1 MAITDPLIGQQLGDY
16 QIIDTLGKGGM
27 AHVYR
32 GYDPLLER
40 YAAVKV
46 IDVHNAVAL
55 DEAEYQERFQREARA
70 IARLSHPNIVGVYQ
84 FGTRGSLYYMA
95 MVFIEGRDL
104 GQLLREARSR
114 DERLPT
120 SQVLQ
125 IIRDIASALDYA
137 HEQGVI
143 HRDIKPSNIM
153 VTPEGH
159 AILTDFG
166 LALSV
171 PDGTIGTTF
180 GTAHYIAPEQAL
192 SSANAVPQSDLYSLG
207 VVMYQMLTG
216 RVPFDDP
223 TITNVVIKHLSE
235 TPPPPRTVNPSLS
248 VEVEAVMLRVLDKE
262 PMNRFPNGKAL
273 VEALENALGPAYTTD
288 PKPSPRTTGVF
299 PSIEP
304 DSDSTANLDRTPHT
318 PPSNPAIEAARA
330 AIQQAQRI
338 TSEHSQTDRPSP
350 RVATGEQPKARTGDN
365 PRAAVRQTGEA
376 AKPQRSRALPLLA
389 VGALVVLVIA
399 GLFLAAQ
406 SPTEPPQPTEVST
419 LTRPATEVAQV
430 AVTDEAT
437 PQTAVTA
444 EATPQTVMPT
454 EAASQAVVVTTEAA
468 PSETPEETPSSPT
481 PEPPTA
487 TSTPSVTPRPTQ
499 PPRTLTPERGAPP
512 VSNRREV
519 MLVYDT
525 GTLILI
531 NRSET
536 AVDIRDLV
544 FRRVAPNGTEYN
556 FNSNQWAGDNVVLRA
571 VPPGNCVQI
580 WTVSFSELPP
590 PDYCTNRLAWRL
602 VGTLRQFWIAPQDDA
617 EFEVRRNNRVLATCP
632 VNGGECIIPVSA
644 LND

>member
-46 IDVHNAVAL
+46 IDVHNAVSL
-55 DEAEYQERFQREARA
+55 DEAEYQARFQREARA
-70 IARLSHPNIVGVYQ
+70 IARLNHPNIVGVYQ
-84 FGTRGSLYYMA
+84 FGNRDSLYYMA

-114 DERLPT
+114 EERLPIP
-120 SQVLQ
+120 QVLQ

-153 VTPEGH
+153 VTPDGH

-171 PDGTIGTTF
+171 PEGTIGTTF

-192 SSANAVPQSDLYSLG
+192 SSANAVPQSDQYSLG

-248 VEVEAVMLRVLDKE
+248 IEVEAVMLRVLDKE
-262 PMNRFPNGKAL
+262 PLNRFPNGRAL
-273 VEALENALGPAYTTD
+273 VEALETALGSAYITD
-288 PKPSPRTTGVF
+288 PKPGIRTTGVF
-299 PSIEP
+299 PPVIA
-304 DSDSTANLDRTPHT
+304 DGDSTANLERTPIT
-318 PPSNPAIEAARA
+318 PPSSPAIEAARA
-330 AIQQAQRI
+330 AIEQAAKRATGEHAKTGEASRI
-338 TSEHSQTDRPSP
+338 SLDSSTDVPENLP
-350 RVATGEQPKARTGDN
+350 RIATGEQPKARTGEN
-365 PRAAVRQTGEA
+365 RRVTNEQPAIRRTNEIKPPPAPRSKG
-376 AKPQRSRALPLLA
+376 LPLLA
-389 VGALVVLVIA
+389 VGALVLVVAI
-399 GLFLAAQ
+399 GLFTIARTPASAPPTDANAQ
-406 SPTEPPQPTEVST
+406 
-419 LTRPATEVAQV
+419 PATEVAQAV
-430 AVTDEAT
+430 VTDEVE
-437 PQTAVTA
+437 QTSV
-444 EATPQTVMPT
+444 
-454 EAASQAVVVTTEAA
+454 ASA
-468 PSETPEETPSSPT
+468 PGETPEENSPT
-481 PEPPTA
+481 PTEEAPTHTA
-487 TSTPSVTPRPTQ
+487 SPRPPARTARPQ
-499 PPRTLTPERGAPP
+499 PTPLPDVGIPP
-512 VSNRREV
+512 ISERREV
-519 MLVYDT
+519 LLVYDT

-536 AVDIRDLV
+536 AVDIRDLL
-544 FRRVAPNGTEYN
+544 FIRTASNGTEYS

-571 VPPGNCVQI
+571 LPSGDCVQV
-580 WTVSFSELPP
+580 WTVNFSELPT
-590 PDYCTNRLAWRL
+590 PDYCAHRLAWRL
-602 VGTLRQFWIAPQDDA
+602 VGTLRQFWIAPQDDDQ
-617 EFEVRRNNRVLATCP
+617 FEVRRDNQVLVNCP
-632 VNGGECIIPVSA
+632 VNVGECVIPVST